1 MNPLWRAAPLVL
13 RRYPGVL
20 AALVAAAALL
30 TLAAAAGPLFV
41 SASASAAV
49 GDELR
54 RLTPF
59 GAGAYVRVTGPV
71 APEQVEA
78 FGDPTFAERTA
89 ALEEATEDLPGRG
102 GIVATILG
110 PELDATG
117 PADGAGAD
125 LEVRL
130 LARTGALEHVRRL
143 EGGDGPGLWLADT
156 VAEQLGLEP
165 GDRVLLG
172 PDASGGRVAV
182 PVAGLY
188 RSLANEPRT
197 PFWRSLESEIHP
209 APPAYAAQPTFAIG
223 DVETVTETATRLG
236 LERADF
242 RWEVPLEPRSLS
254 LADAERVA
262 RGLEGL
268 GAALG
273 DERDPLF
280 ELFVC
285 RRCFRGIRAEFS
297 TGLPRAVDAARASA
311 ATVRGPVDLLA
322 NAGSLVALAVVG
334 AVGAFALARRRVE
347 VAALVARGTSPGS
360 AGARLA
366 LEALLPVLAGAVL
379 GVGAAYLLVT
389 VFGPDGSVDAEGLG
403 DAVRAAALRVPV
415 ALALLALVGAAW
427 TARLERAGGGVRRRR
442 IPLPWELAALAL
454 AAFCLARLV
463 AGEAFT
469 ETGETGVTEPSA
481 YLLLFP
487 LFLVAGVAGLGAR
500 LLRRAVAAGRRRSA
514 GASEPVYLAVHR
526 LAAARA
532 LLALLVT
539 AAALALGLFAYAEAV
554 VSSYRSTVHAASLL
568 GTGSDIA
575 GLTSYERDIPDLPVP
590 VT

>member
-89 ALEEATEDLPGRG
+89 ALGEATEDLPGRG

-130 LARTGALEHVRRL
+130 LARTGALEHVRLL

-172 PDASGGRVAV
+172 PDASGGTVSV

-197 PFWRSLESEIHP
+197 PFWRSLESQIHP

-242 RWEVPLEPRSLS
+242 RWELPLEPRSLS
-254 LADAERVA
+254 LAEAERVA

-427 TARLERAGGGVRRRR
+427 T
-442 IPLPWELAALAL
+442 
-454 AAFCLARLV
+454 
-463 AGEAFT
+463 
-469 ETGETGVTEPSA
+469 
-481 YLLLFP
+481 
-487 LFLVAGVAGLGAR
+487 
-500 LLRRAVAAGRRRSA
+500 
-514 GASEPVYLAVHR
+514 
-526 LAAARA
+526 
-532 LLALLVT
+532 
-539 AAALALGLFAYAEAV
+539 
-554 VSSYRSTVHAASLL
+554 
-568 GTGSDIA
+568 
-575 GLTSYERDIPDLPVP
+575 
-590 VT
+590 